1 MEIYIVVK
9 ETKNKDVI
17 LGVYSTEKL
26 AVTRIG
32 DAYEEFF
39 NAQQANPSLEERCYI
54 VKQTVNFEN
63 NDVEELAKK
72 ACPEPD
78 SFFHQTDESIYCM
91 GFIDGF
97 NMNTKKK
104 D

>member
-39 NAQQANPSLEERCYI
+39 N
-54 VKQTVNFEN
+54 EN
-63 NDVEELAKK
+63 
-72 ACPEPD
+72 
-78 SFFHQTDESIYCM
+78 
-91 GFIDGF
+91 
-97 NMNTKKK
+97 
-104 D
+104 